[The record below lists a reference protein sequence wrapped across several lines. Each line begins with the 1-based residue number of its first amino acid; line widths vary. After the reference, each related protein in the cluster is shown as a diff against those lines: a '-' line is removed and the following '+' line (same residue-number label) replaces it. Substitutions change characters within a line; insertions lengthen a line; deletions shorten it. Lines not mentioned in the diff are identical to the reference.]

1 MNCYGHTN
9 HPESVMGGEKSL
21 DMKKLAVTCLALAVL
36 VTVIAVVAFQFGV
49 TYQRQATLNIDVGT
63 MSLHV
68 TVYVQRV
75 GEEPVFWSHH
85 AGVLTTIGKNWI
97 EDQLGDSPSTDPA
110 KWISVSTSTDSP
122 AAGWTQIPTEIATG
136 GLERAAGTYASTGD
150 GVWTISHQF
159 TASATHTNVQLT
171 GLQYAATGDNNLLG
185 ADTFTPVTLNSG
197 DKLTVTWTVTVT

>member
-1 MNCYGHTN
+1 LA
-9 HPESVMGGEKSL
+9 GGEKVDRKRL
-21 DMKKLAVTCLALAVL
+21 TVVTLALVAL
-36 VTVIAVVAFQFGV
+36 VTVVAVVAFQAG
-49 TYQRQATLNIDVGT
+49 YYRYAKLNIDVGT
-63 MSLHV
+63 NSLHV

-85 AGVLTTIGKNWI
+85 AGVLTTIGKNYI
-97 EDQLGDSPSTDPA
+97 EGKLGDSSYANNTDFA
-110 KWISVSTSTDSP
+110 DDISVSTSTDSP
-122 AAGWTQIPTEIATG
+122 AAGWTQIPTEITSG
-136 GLERAAGTYASTGD
+136 GLERASSTYASTGD

-171 GLQYAATGDNNLLG
+171 GLQWRLTPLDNTLLG